1 MGQLLCQL
9 FLLFLTAFCLGT
21 ATPVMAQSEL
31 SGQVPSQVDKPEN
44 DSVLG
49 VNDHG
54 ISAGGH
60 WRPLWSKRCAGTEAQ
75 VS

>member
-21 ATPVMAQSEL
+21 TTPVMAQSEL

-49 VNDHG
+49 G
-54 ISAGGH
+54 RERSRTSPAAPTP
-60 WRPLWSKRCAGTEAQ
+60 WAPTRQATLPE
-75 VS
+75 